1 MIRQSPSFCL
11 TAVLLFVV
19 YASSNVEALTTTR
32 KWTTALRLSSEVVA
46 EQTAEDSSKQSN
58 ETFQK
63 FVKPPRT
70 IPDDPSL
77 IPTLYN
83 YDHCPFCV
91 RVRLALG
98 FKNVKHNLVFL
109 ANDDIYTPT
118 SMVGKKISPIMR
130 FPSDNSDE
138 EDLIMKESMDIIEF
152 IENDERFGPT
162 NVLRPASGRTDLKEW
177 QNSVKFLL
185 RTLQRPRYVATGLL
199 PEFQQIDSRH
209 AFIAN
214 HPLPPFDK
222 AEWKEMEDFSQKLSV
237 YADAMANDPTCMIEE
252 LNAKLVALD
261 DIVYCDTY
269 CTEGG
274 LSLDDIDLWARLRSI
289 TIIADVEW
297 PNGLRRYMDNLAEL
311 SDVCLYD
318 GLAIWTARRQPEVQ
332 TRLSDCNFMQT

>member
-1 MIRQSPSFCL
+1 MCSAEAFSITR
-11 TAVLLFVV
+11 AV
-19 YASSNVEALTTTR
+19 S
-32 KWTTALRLSSEVVA
+32 TALHLSSEVVT
-46 EQTAEDSSKQSN
+46 EKTAEDSSPTT
-58 ETFQK
+58 EK
-63 FVKPPRT
+63 FMKPPRI
-70 IPDDPSL
+70 IPEDPSL

-98 FKNVKHNLVFL
+98 FKNVKHNLIFL
-109 ANDDIYTPT
+109 ANDDVYTPT
-118 SMVGKKISPIMR
+118 SLVGKKIAPIMR
-130 FPSDNSDE
+130 FPSGNTDD

-162 NVLRPASGRTDLKEW
+162 NILRPASGRTDLKEW
-177 QNSVKFLL
+177 QKSVKFLL
-185 RTLQRPRYVATGLL
+185 RTLQRPRYVATGML

-222 AEWKEMEDFSQKLSV
+222 QEWKEMDDFSQQLSI

-289 TIIADVEW
+289 TIIADVQW
-297 PNGLRRYMDNLAEL
+297 PDGLRRYMDNLAEL
-311 SDVCLYD
+311 ADVSLYD
-318 GLAIWTARRQPEVQ
+318 GLAT
-332 TRLSDCNFMQT
+332 